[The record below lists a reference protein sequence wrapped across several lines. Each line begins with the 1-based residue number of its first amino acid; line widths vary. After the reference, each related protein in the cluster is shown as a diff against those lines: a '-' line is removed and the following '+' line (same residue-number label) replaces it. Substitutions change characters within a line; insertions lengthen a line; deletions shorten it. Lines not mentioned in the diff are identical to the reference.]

1 MSEPEVIDKDRAA
14 PSGGLLF
21 ALLFIAFALF
31 LLTQLTAE
39 TKFSGVEKLY
49 EKGRLFRKGAL
60 FKEPAFWP
68 MVGVIG
74 MTIFGAFHAVGAW
87 RRRAG
92 GGELTEGAFWLRA
105 FEYLIWFMIYVQA
118 APLIGYLAATMIFAA
133 LLALRAGYRG
143 RLVLYAALT
152 GLAIVLIFKSGLSV
166 KIPGG
171 AVYEYLPDGLRT
183 FFIVH
188 F

>member
-92 GGELTEGAFWLRA
+92 GGELTEG
-105 FEYLIWFMIYVQA
+105 
-118 APLIGYLAATMIFAA
+118 
-133 LLALRAGYRG
+133 
-143 RLVLYAALT
+143 
-152 GLAIVLIFKSGLSV
+152 
-166 KIPGG
+166 
-171 AVYEYLPDGLRT
+171 
-183 FFIVH
+183 
-188 F
+188 